1 MKQTDSK
8 IKTQQ
13 FFPSGKK
20 NQNCKTW
27 LATIKNL
34 NLSEERHFLP
44 VTSKQRSFAIIL
56 NQITEYDLNP
66 VWRKSTFEVKASRLK
81 WKWIWGF
88 STCLSVFTVNRS
100 FFCTFTSMKVRDGEN
115 ERVLVSQTVRDCSSS
130 TTVSKKKNQTQAA
143 GSLHLSWRSG
153 DQTPHAVHQWAQS
166 KTKILI
172 KTPP

>member
-34 NLSEERHFLP
+34 NISEERHFHP

-88 STCLSVFTVNRS
+88 LPAWACLQSTEVSSAHLHPWRLEMEKMSVCWCPKPSETVHPAQQS
-100 FFCTFTSMKVRDGEN
+100 
-115 ERVLVSQTVRDCSSS
+115 L
-130 TTVSKKKNQTQAA
+130 KKKNQTQAA